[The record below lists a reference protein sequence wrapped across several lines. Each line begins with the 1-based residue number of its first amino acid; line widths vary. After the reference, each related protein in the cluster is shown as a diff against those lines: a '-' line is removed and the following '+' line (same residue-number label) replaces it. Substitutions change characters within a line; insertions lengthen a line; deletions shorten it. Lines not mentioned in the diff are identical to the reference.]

1 MNNVTIHPTIS
12 VIIPVYNTEKYLRRC
27 LDSIVAQTCENF
39 ECILVDD
46 GSTDD
51 SGKICDEYA
60 DKDSRFKA
68 YHNENGGPSKERN
81 FGLEHS
87 KGEYVLFIDS
97 DDWLE
102 KDAINNYAK
111 AIKEYHTDIVKSGYE
126 IDHPN
131 NKKNIYCV
139 DKVIVPSN
147 KVDLFLSVEKSG
159 YTGFIWNAAFKRSAI
174 GNLRFSETI
183 KWCEDQLFSLEMF
196 NRCNSI
202 VLIPHITYHYMVG
215 QGESLSNVQ
224 DAQLVFDVTQKWFEL
239 KYKLAG
245 NNKEAFC
252 IMSLSYN
259 NLVNRSLQI
268 LYNNKSLE
276 ERRSFKK
283 RNFPR
288 IRITNTHWQSRLYFS
303 NIPFWLADILLVINV
318 KYKST
323 KRDLKKAIKKLIK

>member
-1 MNNVTIHPTIS
+1 MNIVTIHPTIS

-27 LDSIVAQTCENF
+27 LDSIVAQTYKDF

-46 GSTDD
+46 GSTDG
-51 SGKICDEYA
+51 SSKICDEYA
-60 DKDSRFKA
+60 VKDNRFMA
-68 YHNENGGPSKERN
+68 YHNPNGGPSKERN

-102 KDAINNYAK
+102 KDALDNYAN
-111 AIKEYHTDIVKSGYE
+111 AINEYHSDIIKSGYE
-126 IDHPN
+126 IDYP
-131 NKKNIYCV
+131 NKKTTRFCV
-139 DKVIVPSN
+139 DKVIIPNN
-147 KVDLFLSVEKSG
+147 KVDLFLNVEKSG
-159 YTGFIWNAAFKRSAI
+159 YTGFIWNATFKRSAI
-174 GNLRFSETI
+174 GNLRFSEKI

-224 DAQLVFDVTQKWFEL
+224 DAQLVFDVTQKGLEL

-276 ERRSFKK
+276 GRRSFKK

>member
-224 DAQLVFDVTQKWFEL
+224 DAQLVFDVTQKGFEL

-259 NLVNRSLQI
+259 NLVNRSLLI

>member
-196 NRCNSI
+196 NRCSSI

-224 DAQLVFDVTQKWFEL
+224 DAQLVFDVTQKGFEL

-252 IMSLSYN
+252 TMSLSYN

-283 RNFPR
+283 RNFSR